1 MIQLSDRNSCKA
13 SRKSPMAQHFVLLQG
28 AEGNPTQATIYS
40 LRRGLISAAR
50 DAGLDDHALSRVAGH
65 SDKANT
71 VFKHYTR
78 WDHGQTPSG
87 PSNSILS
94 EKRVDRGFKTS
105 WHTPIVEAISI
116 WPSYCWSK
124 SFNESLDTKYWRSPY
139 EYRLE
144 KIKEDP
150 IYMEL
155 EKKAAEQ
162 TDPHKK
168 MIALAKRK
176 SFLDTKR
183 RATNKAKRQQIFS
196 RLESEYEIDEHGQRQ
211 RPDWSRND
219 THSSPSTSATSTS
232 TPTTPSSSSP
242 RSLNDKRFLF
252 IKSLF
257 NRSQELPSGL
267 RCPDCTSTFAGK
279 YELIKHMYNSK
290 IPRHWPDSKKG
301 SRSGAHSNERMWLA
315 EHGEMIAGSSL

>member
-1 MIQLSDRNSCKA
+1 MAKLLLGQATPYFLRRELIEA
-13 SRKSPMAQHFVLLQG
+13 SR
-28 AEGNPTQATIYS
+28 QA
-40 LRRGLISAAR
+40 GM
-50 DAGLDDHALSRVAGH
+50 DDHDVRRVASQSH
-65 SDKANT
+65 LANT
-71 VFKHYTR
+71 VFKAYTDR
-78 WDHGQTPSG
+78 GGNINMAKLLLEQIIQRELGHQILDITIRISSGEDLLRLTPSE
-87 PSNSILS
+87 LL
-94 EKRVDRGFKTS
+94 K
-105 WHTPIVEAISI
+105 
-116 WPSYCWSK
+116 
-124 SFNESLDTKYWRSPY
+124 
-139 EYRLE
+139 

-211 RPDWSRND
+211 KPDWSRND
-219 THSSPSTSATSTS
+219 THSNPSTSATSTS

-252 IKSLF
+252 IKSLI
-257 NRSQELPSGL
+257 NKSQELPSGL

-301 SRSGAHSNERMWLA
+301 SRSGAHSNERTWLA